1 MMKAR
6 VWGRIA
12 RSWSQRYSTE
22 LRAAPLVRVS
32 RSKDHR
38 SFAAQWRDAAAQPG
52 FSFAWLG
59 HCSVL
64 LRLGG
69 LDILTDPVFAERIG
83 VAVGPWAVGLR
94 RRTPAL
100 LAACDLP
107 TPDLILLSH
116 AHFDHLDQ
124 PTLRALAS
132 PDTVVITAARTAKL
146 VPRGFARVIEL
157 PWDRQ
162 ITIEVPSRAGAAVR
176 ISAIKPKHWGAR
188 TVWDRHRGYNS
199 YLLEAEPPAPLAPT
213 AHTAPTRVLFA
224 GDTAFTHAFDPL
236 AKLGG
241 QTGVDLAIMGIA
253 AYDPWEHAHATPEQ
267 VWAMAT
273 AMHAAR
279 ILPVHHSTFKLS
291 DEPPDEPMSRLLA
304 AAGPSSD
311 RVLDAHVG
319 TILTVPPNA

>member
-12 RSWSQRYSTE
+12 RSWSRRYPQE
-22 LRAAPLVRVS
+22 LQAAPHARVARAAS
-32 RSKDHR
+32 ADHR
-38 SFAAQWRDAAAQPG
+38 SFAARWRDAAAQPG
-52 FSFAWLG
+52 LSVAWLG

-64 LRLGG
+64 LRIGG

-83 VAVGPWAVGLR
+83 VALGPWSVGLR
-94 RRTPAL
+94 RRTPAP
-100 LAACDLP
+100 LAARDLP

-132 PDTVVITAARTAKL
+132 PDTIVITASRTAKL
-146 VPRGFARVIEL
+146 VPRGFAREIEL

-162 ITIEVPSRAGAAVR
+162 VTIEVPSRAHAAVR

-199 YLLEAEPPAPLAPT
+199 YLLEAAAP
-213 AHTAPTRVLFA
+213 APTRVLFA

-236 AKLGG
+236 ARLGG
-241 QTGVDLAIMGIA
+241 PAGVDLAIMGIA

-267 VWAMAT
+267 VWTMAT
-273 AMHAAR
+273 AMRAAR

-291 DEPPDEPMSRLLA
+291 DEPPDEPISRLLA
-304 AAGPSSD
+304 AAGPNPE
-311 RVLDAHVG
+311 RVLDAPVG
-319 TILTVPPNA
+319 AILTVPINA